1 MRKIAIVGSG
11 QAGLLAAHAL
21 VKAGYDVTLYSD
33 RTPEQWLNGSKP
45 TGTAARFDIA
55 LEFERELGLAFW
67 EDAAPKGQGAHLT
80 ACAAPGN
87 RLLTLAGRLERPF
100 VAIDLRLQSHRWML
114 ELEARGGKIAIEPV
128 SVERLDQIAAENDL
142 TVVAAGRGDLCS
154 LFERDAARTAYAEAQ
169 RNTVMMCV
177 TGPKLGFDDIPLLP
191 VKFNLF
197 AGLGEAFWVPYHHKD
212 VGPSWNCLVEAVP
225 GGPLDRFQGAKTGEE
240 ILAIAKELVREF
252 IPWDHE
258 WFRTAELSDKH
269 GWQNG
274 RVVPAVRKPV
284 GQLPSGRLVTPL
296 GDTAMSLDPVGGQGA
311 NNGSKM
317 ARNLVECIV
326 EHGDR
331 PFDAGWM
338 TRTFERFY
346 ARHGGPTDRFNN
358 LLLEGVTPGMAH
370 LLFAQYGSD
379 GRADNTSRQQALANA
394 FVNNFTDPARLTSV
408 LEDVGRVRAF
418 IGQETGKPWPL
429 ALAAGGMG
437 VGLAQVRQRLGFS
450 PGHPGAPAHAAHVGG
465 ALA

>member
-33 RTPEQWLNGSKP
+33 RTPEQWLNESKP
-45 TGTAARFDIA
+45 TGTAARFDKA

-67 EDAAPKGQGAHLT
+67 EDAAPPGQGVQLT
-80 ACAAPGN
+80 ACPAPGN

-100 VAIDLRLQSHRWML
+100 MAIDLRLQSHRWML
-114 ELEARGGKIAIEPV
+114 ELEQRGGKIAIEPV
-128 SVERLDQIAAENDL
+128 SVPRLDAIAAENDL
-142 TVVAAGRGDLCS
+142 TIVAAGRGDLCS
-154 LFERDAARTAYAEAQ
+154 LFERDPARSVHTEAQ
-169 RNTVMMCV
+169 RNLIMICV
-177 TGPKLGFDDIPLLP
+177 TGPKLGFDGVPLIP

-197 AGLGEAFWVPYHHKD
+197 GGLGEAFWVPYHHKD
-212 VGPSWNCLVEAVP
+212 VGPSWNCIVEAIP
-225 GGPLDRFQGAKTGEE
+225 GGPLDRFQGATSGEE
-240 ILAIAKELVREF
+240 ILAITKELVKEL

-269 GWQNG
+269 GWQKG

-284 GQLPSGRLVTPL
+284 GRLPSGRIVTPL
-296 GDTAMSLDPVGGQGA
+296 GDTAMSLDPIGGQGA
-311 NNGSKM
+311 NSGNKM

-326 EHGDR
+326 QHGDG
-331 PFDAGWM
+331 PFDADWM
-338 TRTFERFY
+338 TRTFDRFY

-358 LLLEGVTPGMAH
+358 LLLSGASAGIFH

-379 GRADNTSRQQALANA
+379 GRADNASRQQALANA
-394 FVNNFTDPARLTSV
+394 FVNNFNDPGQLTPV

-418 IGQETGKPWPL
+418 IQQTTGKPWPL
-429 ALAAGGMG
+429 ALAAGGVG
-437 VGLAQVRQRLGFS
+437 VGLAQVRQRLGFP
-450 PGHPGAPAHAAHVGG
+450 PGHPRATAHAGG
-465 ALA
+465 AVA

>member
-11 QAGLLAAHAL
+11 QAGLLAAHGL
-21 VKAGYDVTLYSD
+21 VKAGHDVTLYSD
-33 RTPEQWLNGSKP
+33 RTPEQWLNESKP
-45 TGTAARFDIA
+45 TGTAARFDMA
-55 LEFERELGLAFW
+55 LAFERELGLAFW
-67 EDAAPKGQGAHLT
+67 EDAAPRGEGAQLT

-100 VAIDLRLQSHRWML
+100 MAIDLRLQSHRWML

-128 SVERLDQIAAENDL
+128 SVARLDQIAAENDL
-142 TVVAAGRGDLCS
+142 TIVAAGRGDLCN
-154 LFERDAARTAYAEAQ
+154 LFERDPARSVHTEAQ
-169 RNTVMMCV
+169 RNLAMVCV
-177 TGPKLGFDDIPLLP
+177 TGPKLGFDGVPLLP

-197 AGLGEAFWVPYHHKD
+197 AGVGEAFWVPYHHKD
-212 VGPSWNCLVEAVP
+212 VGPSWNCIIEAIP
-225 GGPLDRFQGAKTGEE
+225 GGPLDQFQGVKTGEE
-240 ILAIAKELVREF
+240 AVAITKRLVKEL

-258 WFRTAELSDKH
+258 WFRSAELSDRH
-269 GWQNG
+269 GWQVG

-284 GQLPSGRLVTPL
+284 GRLPSGRIVTPL
-296 GDTAMSLDPVGGQGA
+296 GDTALSLDPIGGQGA
-311 NNGSKM
+311 NSGNKM
-317 ARNLVECIV
+317 ARNLVECV
-326 EHGDR
+326 AQHGDQ

-338 TRTFERFY
+338 TRTFDRFY

-358 LLLEGVTPGMAH
+358 LLLAASAGVFH

-394 FVNNFTDPARLTSV
+394 FVNNFADPAHLTPI

-418 IGQETGKPWPL
+418 IGQKTGRPWPL
-429 ALAAGGMG
+429 ALAAGGVG
-437 VGLAQVRQRLGFS
+437 VGIAQVRQRLGLS
-450 PGHPGAPAHAAHVGG
+450 PGHPGAQAHAGG